1 MPPADGIL
9 IRRARTSDVRRVREL
24 IEMYPG
30 ILLQKPTVKLY
41 EDMQEFIVAELD
53 GAIVGCGALHVMW
66 EDLGEIRSIAVDPVA
81 HGAGVGNKILTTLMQ
96 RARKLGLRRL
106 FCLTFQVDFFQRHG
120 FTIIDDT
127 PVSDDVRDALLES
140 FDEGIAEFLD
150 LEQVKPNTLGNTRM
164 LCHL

>member
-81 HGAGVGNKILTTLMQ
+81 RGAGVGNKILTTLMQ